1 MRETSELDEAGYI
14 EGAVNAPLR
23 TVAQHLDLLPAALD
37 APIVV
42 YCAKGTRGT
51 IGMTAL
57 QVLGYT
63 NVRNLSGGFG
73 AWVAAGNP
81 AVTGEPV
88 AEAGTAAAI
97 DPALVAAVDNYLSNV
112 LPQGW
117 GQVSADDVFLELAEN
132 PPFLLDVR
140 EDAELEAD
148 GYIDGSLHIALRDVA
163 ANLDQ
168 IPADQPIVVYC
179 KSGFRGGIAT
189 VVLQMLGY
197 DARNM
202 SGGIGAWIAAGYDVV
217 GGAEVVAPVAVEV
230 VLPEGTP
237 LDASVA
243 GTLAYDAAVTMAMQP
258 GFGTITADSLTS
270 EYANAFLLDV
280 RETSEYAEGFIPGAV
295 NVPIREVAQNLAIL
309 PAFDQPIVVYCASG
323 FRASI
328 AEEALATLGYT
339 NLTSL
344 RSGIGSYTGAL
355 SNDVPV
361 VTATEFPAVDP
372 DVWASVDAYLSALPA
387 GFSTIN
393 AQDLSLALS
402 EDNVVLIDVRE
413 ASEYAAGYIEG
424 AINIPLRSLTSNLE
438 ALPAQDAEVVLY
450 GSIGHRAGLA
460 MVAMQMAGYSN
471 VRSFTG
477 GPAGWESAGF
487 SLVTP

>member
-1 MRETSELDEAGYI
+1 M
-14 EGAVNAPLR
+14 
-23 TVAQHLDLLPAALD
+23 
-37 APIVV
+37 
-42 YCAKGTRGT
+42 
-51 IGMTAL
+51 
-57 QVLGYT
+57 
-63 NVRNLSGGFG
+63 
-73 AWVAAGNP
+73 
-81 AVTGEPV
+81 
-88 AEAGTAAAI
+88 
-97 DPALVAAVDNYLSNV
+97 
-112 LPQGW
+112 
-117 GQVSADDVFLELAEN
+117 ELAEN

-148 GYIDGSLHIALRDVA
+148 GYIEGSLHIALRDVA

-202 SGGIGAWIAAGYDVV
+202 SGGIRRWIAAGYDVV
-217 GGAEVVAPVAVEV
+217 GGAAAVEPVAVEV

-237 LDASVA
+237 LDATVI
-243 GTLAYDAAVTMAMQP
+243 GPLAYDAAVTMAMQP
-258 GFGTITADSLTS
+258 GFGTITVDTLTAD
-270 EYANAFLLDV
+270 YADAFLLDV
-280 RETSEYAEGFIPGAV
+280 REPSEYAEGFIAGAV

-309 PAFDQPIVVYCASG
+309 PAFDEPIVVYCASG
-323 FRASI
+323 FRAAI

-344 RSGIGSYTGAL
+344 RTGIRSFTGEL
-355 SNDVPV
+355 SHDVPTV
-361 VTATEFPAVDP
+361 MASEFPTVDP
-372 DVWASVDAYLSALPA
+372 DLWATVDAYLSALPA

-393 AQDLSLALS
+393 AQDLSLALT

-424 AINIPLRSLTSNLE
+424 AINVPLRSLTSNME

-450 GSIGHRAGLA
+450 GSIGHRAALA
-460 MVAMQMAGYSN
+460 MVAMQLAGYGN